1 MRKSLGSIKLMLQGK
16 LRAGQEL
23 NILLF
28 WTGKVEMIRSR
39 VNVYLSYKLGHLRV
53 KGHALNNYID
63 KHKLG
68 IMITYHYIYI
78 MSNFPKGNEESD
90 KNFKQE
96 WQYHVLLRKLTLTE
110 RKM

>member
-1 MRKSLGSIKLMLQGK
+1 MHLRVKELESLRKRLGSIKLMLQGR
-16 LRAGQEL
+16 LSARQEL

-39 VNVYLSYKLGHLRV
+39 VNVYLSSKLEHLRV

-68 IMITYHYIYI
+68 IMFTCHYIYI
-78 MSNFPKGNEESD
+78 MSNFPKGNEESE
-90 KNFKQE
+90 KNFKQK
-96 WQYHVLLRKLTLTE
+96 WQCH
-110 RKM
+110 MCF